1 MEQVPGA
8 WPEPCSLYK
17 QLTEDHSNSS
27 VFVSED
33 VSLVAA
39 LLSVKVE
46 ILSELF
52 KLVVTR

>member
-1 MEQVPGA
+1 MEQVSDA

-17 QLTEDHSNSS
+17 QHTKNHSNSS